1 MKINITMRRILIYKP
16 STELVISSIH
26 CEGMNAT
33 TKTYSSNST
42 YVDPLGE
49 AGKIIYPAI
58 GTIMFLA
65 IVFNI
70 TGVVLM
76 LKSKEL
82 RKHSQN
88 FIYMIISMTE
98 LFIDVFYLLMVF
110 WKQRVL
116 YVCGIFFFLYTVGRH
131 NVIIHLIYLCVER
144 FCAVNPSLHRTFQRM
159 ITIKSRL
166 IFLGLSM
173 VASCILVLPPIILY
187 ATPEPY
193 DCGVAHIFA
202 ENTGFV
208 LGINRT
214 VFSIELLF
222 IFTIYI
228 YLVKKIKTINNSVH
242 PITVVRTVEEH
253 GTLSSLKENSRNP
266 STLITTTTLN
276 SKPSEVLCNPDRSTG
291 CSSQENDKYSQNRI
305 QVSSI
310 PKKSKWKLKAF
321 KMLKCAI
328 LTTIIPST
336 PLIFIHI
343 LILIKP
349 SLRNHFLDLIISLC
363 NISHAIIYPLVFMIT
378 VKQCKCTKR

>member
-1 MKINITMRRILIYKP
+1 MNTT
-16 STELVISSIH
+16 TET
-26 CEGMNAT
+26 NA
-33 TKTYSSNST
+33 S

-49 AGKIIYPAI
+49 TGKIIYPTI

-70 TGVVLM
+70 TGIALM

-98 LFIDVFYLLMVF
+98 LFIDVFYLMMVF

-144 FCAVNPSLHRTFQRM
+144 FCAVNPSLNRTFQRM

-166 IFLGLSM
+166 IFLALSM
-173 VASCILVLPPIILY
+173 VASCILFLPPIILY
-187 ATPEPY
+187 ATPEPN
-193 DCGVAHIFA
+193 DCGVAQIFA
-202 ENTGFV
+202 ENGGLV
-208 LGINRT
+208 LGVNRT
-214 VFSIELLF
+214 VYSVELIF

-228 YLVKKIKTINNSVH
+228 YLVKKIKTINSSVH
-242 PITVVRTVEEH
+242 PITVLRTVKEH
-253 GTLSSLKENSRNP
+253 GTLSSFKENSQNP
-266 STLITTTTLN
+266 SMFITTTASS
-276 SKPSEVLCNPDRSTG
+276 SKPSEVLCNPDRSTA
-291 CSSQENDKYSQNRI
+291 CSSQENDKYLQNRI
-305 QVSSI
+305 QFSSI

-336 PLIFIHI
+336 PLIFINI

>member
-1 MKINITMRRILIYKP
+1 
-16 STELVISSIH
+16 
-26 CEGMNAT
+26 MNTT
-33 TKTYSSNST
+33 TKNHSI
-42 YVDPLGE
+42 YVDPLGD
-49 AGKIIYPAI
+49 AGKVIYPTI

-76 LKSKEL
+76 LKSREL

-88 FIYMIISMTE
+88 FIYIVVSMTE
-98 LFIDVFYLLMVF
+98 LFLDVFYLLMVF

-131 NVIIHLIYLCVER
+131 NVITHLIYLCVER
-144 FCAVNPSLHRTFQRM
+144 FCAVNPSLNRTFQRM

-166 IFLGLSM
+166 IFLGVSL
-173 VASCILVLPPIILY
+173 VASCILFLPMIILY
-187 ATPEPY
+187 ATQDPN
-193 DCGVAHIFA
+193 DCGVAQIFK
-202 ENTGFV
+202 EKTGLV

-214 VFSIELLF
+214 VYSIELLF

-228 YLVKKIKTINNSVH
+228 YLVRKIKTINNSVH
-242 PITVVRTVEEH
+242 PITVVRTVEEQSN
-253 GTLSSLKENSRNP
+253 LSSIKENSRNP
-266 STLITTTTLN
+266 STFITTTTLN
-276 SKPSEVLCNPDRSTG
+276 SKPSEVLCNPDRSTA
-291 CSSQENDKYSQNRI
+291 CSSQDNDKYSQNRV

-310 PKKSKWKLKAF
+310 PRKSKWKLRAF

-336 PLIFIHI
+336 PLIFIQI

-349 SLRNHFLDLIISLC
+349 SFRNHFLDLIISLC
-363 NISHAIIYPLVFMIT
+363 NISHAIIYPLVFMIN